1 MDGPKWKDI
10 VSNHHLYSTSHKT
23 VKGFAGLT
31 LGYVTPVG
39 CLHWETGEVEGGGK
53 NRGTGEETSVHVS
66 FINAVE

>member
-39 CLHWETGEVEGGGK
+39 CLHWETGEVVGGGK
-53 NRGTGEETSVHVS
+53 K
-66 FINAVE
+66 